1 MDETQKIHE
10 KFKLS
15 CMGMTYPKA
24 FWRFMEI
31 FTEWTSKISSTS
43 EILKF
48 SVIIKAAHRHIA
60 RFMLFPRADPYIP
73 ILCFDKIYI

>member
-48 SVIIKAAHRHIA
+48 SVIIKVAHRHIA
-60 RFMLFPRADPYIP
+60 RFMLFSRADPYIP
-73 ILCFDKIYI
+73 IVCI